1 MGPLRLGIGI
11 LALAAALA
19 TNGCVSKKKFLGMTG
34 ERDEALKKLSD
45 CNDKNR
51 KLNAELDDARALI
64 AKLKRDTTD
73 RGIKYRDL
81 AARYKDLDANFKLF
95 KEQAGSGEKRLMARL
110 EQMQKDLIER
120 EARLAEAERLLNARD
135 SVLADLRRRLTDA
148 LLNFRASGLTV
159 YEKNGKV
166 YVSMSDKLLFDLGK
180 TNVKPEGRAALKEL
194 SKVLESQP
202 DIEIA
207 VEGHTDSLP
216 LKSANIPRDNW
227 ELSVLR
233 ATEVVKIISQDYG
246 LNPKR
251 ITAAGHGEY
260 FPVAS
265 NATKEGQA
273 LNRRTD
279 IILTP
284 KLDELYRILENR

>member
-1 MGPLRLGIGI
+1 MKTIRYLFIAGAIG
-11 LALAAALA
+11 LSAQ
-19 TNGCVSKKKFLGMTG
+19 GCVSKKKYLGMTD
-34 ERDEALKKLSD
+34 ERDEALKKLAD

-51 KLNAELDDARALI
+51 KLNGELDDANSLI
-64 AKLKRDTTD
+64 AKLKRDTSD

-81 AARYKDLDANFKLF
+81 QARYRDLDANFKVF

-110 EQMQKDLIER
+110 EQMQKELIER

-148 LLNFRASGLTV
+148 LLSFRASGLTV

-166 YVSMSDKLLFDLGK
+166 YVSMSDRLLFDLGK
-180 TNVKPEGRAALKEL
+180 TNVKPDGKAALKEL
-194 SKVLESQP
+194 SKVLTSQA

-216 LKSANIPRDNW
+216 LKSPNIPRDNW

-233 ATEVVKIISQDYG
+233 ATEVVKLLSQDFG
-246 LNPKR
+246 LDPKR
-251 ITAAGHGEY
+251 ITAAGHGEF

-265 NATKEGQA
+265 NSTKEGQA
-273 LNRRTD
+273 QNRRTD